1 MKKILVFITGLF
13 FLANIA
19 RAEVIDKIVATVNDR
34 PITTYDLK
42 ELAPFYHAKDEKQL
56 LNEVINDYVIE
67 DIAKKDGIVLTD
79 QDINEFIENV
89 AKNNKLT
96 KDELEQKIKQEGLSY
111 DYYKEFAKFNAYK
124 LKVMQKIFAPT
135 IQIDEKEIKNFYNN
149 HPDLFN
155 QSTVTLDIIETK
167 SKPDIEEAMKQLK
180 LGSSFDS
187 VKEKY
192 SINKNGPKQL
202 YVADIN
208 KQLQGIIEKMQ
219 VGQISPIIES
229 TNGYFIIKVLDKK
242 NVNLSFDDVK
252 DKIRNLLFEEKLNER
267 FSSWLS
273 GIKSSMDISTFDENW
288 SFFKTIAYC

>member
-19 RAEVIDKIVATVNDR
+19 KAEVIDKIVATVNDR

-135 IQIDEKEIKNFYNN
+135 IQIDEQEIKNFYDN
-149 HPDLFN
+149 HPNLFN

-167 SKPDIEEAMKQLK
+167 SKSDIEEAMRQLQ

-192 SINKNGPKQL
+192 SINKSEPKQL
-202 YVADIN
+202 DVADIN

-273 GIKSSMDISTFDENW
+273 GIKSSMDISTFDEN
-288 SFFKTIAYC
+288 

>member
-135 IQIDEKEIKNFYNN
+135 IQIDEQEIKNFYDN
-149 HPDLFN
+149 HPNLFN

-167 SKPDIEEAMKQLK
+167 SKSDIEEAMRQLQ

-187 VKEKY
+187 VKGKY
-192 SINKNGPKQL
+192 SINKSEPKQL
-202 YVADIN
+202 DVADIN

-273 GIKSSMDISTFDENW
+273 GIKSSMDISTFDEN
-288 SFFKTIAYC
+288 

>member
-135 IQIDEKEIKNFYNN
+135 IQIDEKEIKNFYDN
-149 HPDLFN
+149 HPNLFN

-167 SKPDIEEAMKQLK
+167 SKSDIEEAMRQLQ

-187 VKEKY
+187 VKGKY
-192 SINKNGPKQL
+192 SINKSEPKQL
-202 YVADIN
+202 DVADIN

-273 GIKSSMDISTFDENW
+273 GIKSSMDISTFDEN
-288 SFFKTIAYC
+288 

>member
-19 RAEVIDKIVATVNDR
+19 KAEVIDKIVATVNDR

-135 IQIDEKEIKNFYNN
+135 IQIDEQEIKNFYDN
-149 HPDLFN
+149 HPNLFN

-167 SKPDIEEAMKQLK
+167 SKPDIEEAMRQLQ

-187 VKEKY
+187 VKGKY
-192 SINKNGPKQL
+192 SINKSEPKQL
-202 YVADIN
+202 DVADIN

-273 GIKSSMDISTFDENW
+273 GIKSSMDISTFDEN
-288 SFFKTIAYC
+288 

>member
-19 RAEVIDKIVATVNDR
+19 KAEVIDKIVATVNDR

-135 IQIDEKEIKNFYNN
+135 IQIDEQEIKNFYDN
-149 HPDLFN
+149 HPNLFN

-167 SKPDIEEAMKQLK
+167 SKSDIEEAMRQLQ

-187 VKEKY
+187 VKGKY
-192 SINKNGPKQL
+192 SINKSEPKQL
-202 YVADIN
+202 DVADIN

-219 VGQISPIIES
+219 VGQ
-229 TNGYFIIKVLDKK
+229 
-242 NVNLSFDDVK
+242 
-252 DKIRNLLFEEKLNER
+252 
-267 FSSWLS
+267 
-273 GIKSSMDISTFDENW
+273 
-288 SFFKTIAYC
+288 

>member
-19 RAEVIDKIVATVNDR
+19 KAEVIDKIVATVNDR

-135 IQIDEKEIKNFYNN
+135 IQIDEQEIKNFYDN
-149 HPDLFN
+149 HPNLFN

-167 SKPDIEEAMKQLK
+167 SKSDIEEAMRQLQ

-187 VKEKY
+187 VKGKY
-192 SINKNGPKQL
+192 SINKSEPKQL
-202 YVADIN
+202 DVADIN

-273 GIKSSMDISTFDENW
+273 GIKSSMDISTFDEN
-288 SFFKTIAYC
+288 

>member
-19 RAEVIDKIVATVNDR
+19 KAEVIDKIVATVNDR

-135 IQIDEKEIKNFYNN
+135 IQIDEKEIKNFYDN
-149 HPDLFN
+149 HPNLFN

-167 SKPDIEEAMKQLK
+167 SKSDIEEAMRQLQ

-187 VKEKY
+187 VKGKY
-192 SINKNGPKQL
+192 SINKSEPKQL
-202 YVADIN
+202 DVADIN

-252 DKIRNLLFEEKLNER
+252 DKIRSLLFEEKLNER

-273 GIKSSMDISTFDENW
+273 GIKSSMDISTFDEN
-288 SFFKTIAYC
+288 

>member
-56 LNEVINDYVIE
+56 LNQVINDYVIE

-135 IQIDEKEIKNFYNN
+135 IQIDEKEIKNFYDN
-149 HPDLFN
+149 HPNLFN

-167 SKPDIEEAMKQLK
+167 SKSDIEEAMRQLQ

-187 VKEKY
+187 VKGKY
-192 SINKNGPKQL
+192 SINKSEPKQL
-202 YVADIN
+202 DVADIN
-208 KQLQGIIEKMQ
+208 KQLQGIIEKME

-273 GIKSSMDISTFDENW
+273 GIKSSMDISTFDEN
-288 SFFKTIAYC
+288 

>member
-1 MKKILVFITGLF
+1 MKKLFVFIAAFIF
-13 FLANIA
+13 FANISK
-19 RAEVIDKIVATVNDR
+19 AEVIDKIIATVNDR

-56 LNEVINDYVIE
+56 LNDVIDDYAIE

-89 AKNNKLT
+89 ARNNKLT
-96 KDELEQKIKQEGLSY
+96 KDEFEQKIKQQGLNY

-124 LKVMQKIFAPT
+124 LRVMQKVFAPT
-135 IQIDEKEIKNFYNN
+135 IQIDEKEIKNFYDN
-149 HPDLFN
+149 HPNLFN

-167 SKPDIEEAMKQLK
+167 SKPDIEEAMRQLQ

-187 VKEKY
+187 VKGKY
-192 SINKNGPKQL
+192 SINKSEPKQL

-229 TNGYFIIKVLDKK
+229 SNGYFIIKVLNKK

-252 DKIRNLLFEEKLNER
+252 DKIRNLLFEEKLQER

-273 GIKSSMDISTFDENW
+273 GMKSSMDISTFNEN
-288 SFFKTIAYC
+288 

>member
-273 GIKSSMDISTFDENW
+273 GIKSSMDISTFDEN
-288 SFFKTIAYC
+288 